1 MAEYKLKMT
10 QDEKT
15 TVQNAL
21 IIMRYSSAVDEILAE
36 KLDALIAQLAY
47 DSNAVR
53 SHGVSRVS
61 GFASLFKYSKRSR
74 IAPGCLTSGSQFG
87 HTAPPAPAAVLSAE
101 MHLKKNCCKT
111 VRQGL

>member
-21 IIMRYSSAVDEILAE
+21 INMRYSSAVDEILLAK

-101 MHLKKNCCKT
+101 MHLEKT
-111 VRQGL
+111 VAKQ

>member
-15 TVQNAL
+15 TLQNAL
-21 IIMRYSSAVDEILAE
+21 INMRYSSAVDEILAE

-61 GFASLFKYSKRSR
+61 GSVSFFRIIKTEPHRAGVFDLRFAVRSH
-74 IAPGCLTSGSQFG
+74 GSSGAGRCFI
-87 HTAPPAPAAVLSAE
+87 
-101 MHLKKNCCKT
+101 C
-111 VRQGL
+111 

>member
-1 MAEYKLKMT
+1 MAEYKLKTT

-21 IIMRYSSAVDEILAE
+21 INMRYSSAVDEILAE

-47 DSNAVR
+47 DSNADR

-61 GFASLFKYSKRSR
+61 GSVSFF
-74 IAPGCLTSGSQFG
+74 
-87 HTAPPAPAAVLSAE
+87 E
-101 MHLKKNCCKT
+101 
-111 VRQGL
+111 

>member
-21 IIMRYSSAVDEILAE
+21 INMRYSSAVDEILAE

-53 SHGVSRVS
+53 AHGVSRVS

-74 IAPGCLTSGSQFG
+74 IAPGT
-87 HTAPPAPAAVLSAE
+87 PKAALWAVFL
-101 MHLKKNCCKT
+101 CP
-111 VRQGL
+111 

>member
-21 IIMRYSSAVDEILAE
+21 INMRYSSAVGEILAE

-53 SHGVSRVS
+53 SHGS
-61 GFASLFKYSKRSR
+61 
-74 IAPGCLTSGSQFG
+74 FG
-87 HTAPPAPAAVLSAE
+87 AGR
-101 MHLKKNCCKT
+101 CFIC
-111 VRQGL
+111 